1 MSFLDKVRQD
11 IDRVF
16 MQHFATAHQWNDR
29 EILCVED
36 DSIVE
41 RARGS
46 KAEISYDANAR
57 EIGLF
62 VAEDQLERL
71 PQMQETVFY
80 DRQSMTVTSID
91 TDDGML
97 EIILRAN
104 LARRVTG

>member
-1 MSFLDKVRQD
+1 MSFLDNARGD
-11 IDRVF
+11 IGRVF
-16 MQHFATAHQWNDR
+16 MQHFATTHQWNDQ

-36 DSIVE
+36 KSIVE

-46 KAEISYDANAR
+46 KTEISYDANAR

-62 VAEDQLERL
+62 VAEGQFQRL

-80 DRQSMTVTSID
+80 DQQSMTVTSID

-104 LARRVTG
+104 LARRVSG